1 MLSAHQADGN
11 RAADSASL
19 EMTKARTPLPDT
31 GANHLHYIYMLLGF
45 GFVSLSG
52 TFCSIPSAPPLT
64 ARLIFTGQE
73 RRSVMLPHIQNPEQK
88 GTGADRQQTE
98 TLTPNSSGHSL
109 KKKIIILMREHNC
122 SHVHNPPES
131 I

>member
-11 RAADSASL
+11 RAADSAGL
-19 EMTKARTPLPDT
+19 ERTRACTPLPDT
-31 GANHLHYIYMLLGF
+31 GANHLHYRYMLVGF
-45 GFVSLSG
+45 GFISFSG

-73 RRSVMLPHIQNPEQK
+73 GRSAMLPHIQNPEQK
-88 GTGADRQQTE
+88 GTGADRQQTA

-109 KKKIIILMREHNC
+109 KKKKKNLMQEHNC
-122 SHVHNPPES
+122 SHVRNPPES